1 MLVIENKDFD
11 EVAVPG
17 AGCGCVFA
25 NLPRDIVD
33 RVFLR
38 DEIDREEDEIKAK
51 EEFRR
56 YYYDYRVVNC

>member
-11 EVAVPG
+11 EVAVRG

-25 NLPRDIVD
+25 NIPRDIVD

-51 EEFRR
+51 EDFHR
-56 YYYDYRVVNC
+56 YYYNYRVNC

>member
-38 DEIDREEDEIKAK
+38 D
-51 EEFRR
+51 
-56 YYYDYRVVNC
+56 